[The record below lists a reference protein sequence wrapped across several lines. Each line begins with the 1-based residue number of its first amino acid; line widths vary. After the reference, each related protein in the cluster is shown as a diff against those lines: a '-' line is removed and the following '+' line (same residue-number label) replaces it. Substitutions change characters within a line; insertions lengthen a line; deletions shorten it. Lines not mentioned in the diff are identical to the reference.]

1 MGEAGVEMLKLLK
14 TREGGVKKKTVE
26 EWIGV
31 SEQLGWAHW
40 AAHYRECVLFKQFPA
55 KLPPF

>member
-1 MGEAGVEMLKLLK
+1 MLKLLK